1 MIIGLPMSKYS
12 FPTLSEREICQSLGE
27 LGMSVNPENISKPTY
42 AIVQTIYEN
51 LVSILL
57 GVSR

>member
-1 MIIGLPMSKYS
+1 MSKYS